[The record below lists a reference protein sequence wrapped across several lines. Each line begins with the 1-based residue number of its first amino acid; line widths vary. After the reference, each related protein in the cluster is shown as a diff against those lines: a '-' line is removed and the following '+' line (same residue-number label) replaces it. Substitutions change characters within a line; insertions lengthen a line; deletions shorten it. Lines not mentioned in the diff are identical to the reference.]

1 MRDTDNRGNPARH
14 VHYSN
19 ETYKT
24 MKKTLF
30 FTLLAAA
37 LVGGQVFAADAIP
50 TAVEGATKTS
60 NNYYGERN
68 NSGEANNAKVTVS
81 ASATGSDLSN
91 ANVYGGSASTAASN
105 NKITMTGG
113 QVKSLYGAEGNT
125 TVSGNTVIMT
135 GGKVTT
141 ALRGGHST
149 ANKTE
154 LVTPLVEKNV
164 VIVAG
169 DCEVAASI
177 LYGGYSSHGDAKN
190 NKVYLVGQGAT
201 ATIADAQ
208 GVEDTYTGGNI
219 TLKRV
224 CAGDGEGTLA
234 NNSIDIYGTG
244 ITASSYVE
252 KMQVLNFHISQNQI
266 GGEYANTSMLTLTSY
281 GMNLTNVT
289 IGIQDVDVDV
299 QAWTPGT
306 TVTLVQLDKD
316 TRTITGIES
325 GKEVDIMRGNQVVAK
340 GQLVLSNGDKTLSL
354 SIPGSVPEPT
364 TGTLGLLALAGLCIR
379 RRK

>member
-1 MRDTDNRGNPARH
+1 
-14 VHYSN
+14 
-19 ETYKT
+19 

-30 FTLLAAA
+30 ITMLAAA
-37 LVGGQVFAADAIP
+37 LVGGQVFADFIP

-60 NNYYGERN
+60 NNYYGKRN
-68 NSGEANNAKVTVS
+68 PSGEAKDANVTVS
-81 ASATGSDLSN
+81 ASEPGSDLSN

-105 NKITMTGG
+105 NKITMNGG

-190 NKVYLVGQGAT
+190 NKVYLVGKGAT

-252 KMQVLNFHISQNQI
+252 KMQILNFHISQNQI
-266 GGEYANTSMLTLTSY
+266 GGEDSMLTLTTY
-281 GMNLTNVT
+281 GMDLNNVT
-289 IGIQDVDVDV
+289 IGIQDVDV

-316 TRTITGIES
+316 KKTITGIES
-325 GKEVDIMRGNQVVAK
+325 GEVVDIKRDGRVVAQ
-340 GQLVLSNGDKTLSL
+340 GQLVLSNDNKTLSL

>member
-1 MRDTDNRGNPARH
+1 
-14 VHYSN
+14 
-19 ETYKT
+19 

-30 FTLLAAA
+30 FTILAAA

-50 TAVEGATKTS
+50 TKVEGYNEHS
-60 NNYYGERN
+60 SFNYYGKRN
-68 NSGEANNAKVTVS
+68 NSGEAKDANVTVS
-81 ASATGSDLSN
+81 ASETGEDLSR
-91 ANVYGGSASTAASN
+91 ANVYGGSASTEASN

-113 QVKSLYGAEGNT
+113 QVLSLYGAEGKT
-125 TVSGNTVIMT
+125 TVSKNTVIMT

-141 ALRGGHST
+141 SLRGGHST
-149 ANKTE
+149 ANE
-154 LVTPLVEKNV
+154 TPLVEKNV

-169 DCEVAASI
+169 NSEI
-177 LYGGYSSHGDAKN
+177 TGNLYGGYSSHGDAKD
-190 NKVYLVGQGAT
+190 NKVYLVGKGAT

-208 GVEDTYTGGNI
+208 GITSTYTGGTI
-219 TLKRV
+219 SVKQV
-224 CAGDGEGTLA
+224 YAGDGEGTLA

-244 ITASSYVE
+244 ITASSYVRG
-252 KMQVLNFHISQNQI
+252 MQILNFHISQNQI
-266 GGEYANTSMLTLTSY
+266 GGEYANASMLTLTTY
-281 GMNLTNVT
+281 GMDLTGVT
-289 IGIQDVDVDV
+289 IGIQDVNVDV

-316 TRTITGIES
+316 NRTITGIES
-325 GKEVDIMRGNQVVAK
+325 GQEVDIMRGEQVVAT
-340 GQLVLSNGDKTLSL
+340 GQLVLSDDGKTLSL